1 VLNLSSPFNKGIIN
15 NLEDMEKIWH
25 HCFYD
30 ELKVTSE
37 EHPVLLSDTPFNNDE
52 NKQQIT

>member
-1 VLNLSSPFNKGIIN
+1 MLNLSSPFSKGLVK

-30 ELKVTSE
+30 ELKVTPE
-37 EHPVLLSDTPFNNDE
+37 EHPILLSDTPFNNDE
-52 NKQQIT
+52 NK